1 MTNLGMNQKKWVQE
15 LNENKLW
22 NFTEV
27 LCDKERDRL
36 GWEVG
41 GRLKKGIMYAYGWF
55 ILMYGRSQ
63 PNIIKQLSAN

>member
-41 GRLKKGIMYAYGWF
+41 GRLKKGTPMADSYWCMAGANP
-55 ILMYGRSQ
+55 IL
-63 PNIIKQLSAN
+63 